1 MPIMEDFYRCA
12 LALSKNKNDIAYPSI
27 SKLATLLEQYNQDST
42 YGYLFNTYS
51 NVD

>member
-1 MPIMEDFYRCA
+1 MPIMDDFYKTA
-12 LALSKNKNDIAYPSI
+12 LQFSKNKQDIGYVAM
-27 SKLATLLEQYNQDST
+27 SKLATLLEQYNKNST